1 MANFIFG
8 ELKDK
13 SMVQKILADLKRR
26 EITAHAQFVVHNSQ
40 EIYQLSVEREE
51 DFPLALESFRVH
63 LGFAPVFNPT
73 PEEER
78 LYKTPLGVW
87 TRAFL
92 IVGTAMG
99 ILLMFGQREQILAML
114 TISASKTDFLPE
126 VMQGEFWRLLTPIF
140 LHFNI
145 MHILFNM
152 LCLKDFGSVVE
163 QDHGVKRYLS
173 FFVIAGGA
181 SNLAQ
186 YFVAG
191 PLFGGY
197 SGVLFGLLGWLWV
210 YSKLNPKASQVLPKS
225 SVVLLLIW
233 FFLCLF
239 GLIPQ
244 IANTA
249 HAVGLSLGMLTGIFF
264 AFQDEKSVKVTDA
277 IFWAVCSL
285 LLSALTLVV
294 EYFRFNS
301 TFFGLQ
307 FV

>member
-1 MANFIFG
+1 MKLIFG
-8 ELKDK
+8 ELKDQA
-13 SMVQKILADLKRR
+13 MAQKILVDLKKRGIDAR
-26 EITAHAQFVVHNSQ
+26 SDLVVLNAQ

-51 DFPLALESFRVH
+51 DFPEALDRFRVQ
-63 LGFAPVFNPT
+63 LGFAPNLSPT

-78 LYKTPLGVW
+78 LLTTPLGYW
-87 TRAFL
+87 TRGFL
-92 IVGTAMG
+92 IVGSACG
-99 ILLMFGQREQILAML
+99 LFLMFGEKEAILSIM
-114 TISASKTDFLPE
+114 TITQSRSDFLPE
-126 VMQGEFWRLLTPIF
+126 VASGEFWRLITPIF

-173 FFVIAGGA
+173 FFVVAGIG

-210 YSKLNPKASQVLPKS
+210 YSRLNPKASQVLPKS
-225 SVVLLLIW
+225 SVVLLLLW

-249 HAVGLSLGMLTGIFF
+249 HAVGLSLGMLAGIVF
-264 AFQDEKSVKVTDA
+264 AKWDEPSVNPIHA
-277 IFWAVCSL
+277 
-285 LLSALTLVV
+285 
-294 EYFRFNS
+294 
-301 TFFGLQ
+301 FGLGRA
-307 FV
+307 FSCAHGTDIDR